1 MTNLITRA
9 HVRAGCGLVLG
20 CVVGCPAD
28 CPERSGKSSPIKIC
42 GIACG
47 RAWATGGTGIGTSKP
62 DINFVFGELPIWAK
76 TVPYTRTKTVC
87 IYTPAG
93 STLILYVDSRNVKT
107 ENFFT

>member
-9 HVRAGCGLVLG
+9 HARAGCGLVLG
-20 CVVGCPAD
+20 LCGGL
-28 CPERSGKSSPIKIC
+28 SGRLSAAVWQIITEEMW

-93 STLILYVDSRNVKT
+93 STLILYVNSRNVKP
-107 ENFFT
+107 ENFFA